1 MSSLLGDSTPSGAGT
16 RVLIVE
22 DDPAQARLLS
32 RSFARQRPD
41 LTIIT
46 SGDGAEAVSLV
57 KSSAVDLILTEL
69 TLPGLDGFELLAWTT
84 RHCPEVP
91 VFAMS
96 TLGDDET
103 LSRVNALGAAGYFS
117 KPIDVKA
124 VVLRLTAELSQTVRG
139 HVQNVSL
146 ASFLQLMEMERKTC
160 TLTVSCARNTGTL
173 VIRKGELID
182 AESGPLRGEQAAIA
196 IVAWHNPSIAIARHV
211 TTELRAIERPLS
223 FIIMEA
229 MRVQDEAARESGHSD
244 YPASGRGASSLP
256 LAKSVAARSAA
267 GSLGLPSGVR
277 AIAIAETSG
286 GALLHW
292 AAGEGF
298 SVPEHASVA
307 ARLLEEQSAAFRLS
321 DPQQSID
328 EILLFSATRCEVI
341 RPLTAFGARFG
352 LVVFELSECNLVAA
366 RLELTRFVFACG
378 AQRAP

>member
-1 MSSLLGDSTPSGAGT
+1 MTEMLGATTPTGSGT

-46 SGDGAEAVSLV
+46 SGNGDEAVRLLSD
-57 KSSAVDLILTEL
+57 SGADLILTEL
-69 TLPGLDGFELLAWTT
+69 TMPGLDGFEFLAWAAH
-84 RHCPEVP
+84 HCPEVP

-103 LSRVNALGAAGYFS
+103 IARVNALGAVGYFA

-160 TLTVSCARNTGTL
+160 TLTVTCPGNTGTL

-182 AESGPLRGEQAAIA
+182 ADTGELRGERAAIA
-196 IVAWHNPSIAIARHV
+196 IVAWHNPSITIARHV
-211 TTELRAIERPLS
+211 TTEFRSIEQPLS

-229 MRVQDEAARESGHSD
+229 MRVQDEAARASGQSEW
-244 YPASGRGASSLP
+244 PASGRGLRGSSLP
-256 LAKSVAARSAA
+256 LAKSVAARSRTGA
-267 GSLGLPSGVR
+267 LELPSGLR
-277 AIAIAETSG
+277 AIAVAETST

-292 AAGEGF
+292 AASEDF
-298 SVPEHASVA
+298 AMPEHATVA
-307 ARLLEEQSAAFRLS
+307 SRLLAQQSEAFRLS
-321 DPQQSID
+321 DPSQSID
-328 EILLFSATRCEVI
+328 EIVLFSATRGEII
-341 RPLTAFGARFG
+341 RPLSALDGRFG
-352 LVVFELSECNLVAA
+352 MVVFELSECNLVVA

-378 AQRAP
+378 

>member
-1 MSSLLGDSTPSGAGT
+1 MTAMLGASTPTEGGT

-46 SGDGAEAVSLV
+46 SGNGAEAVRLV
-57 KSSAVDLILTEL
+57 SDSGVDLILTEL
-69 TLPGLDGFELLAWTT
+69 TMPGLDGFEFLAWAAN
-84 RHCPEVP
+84 HCPEVP

-103 LSRVNALGAAGYFS
+103 ISRVNALGAVAYFA

-160 TLTVSCARNTGTL
+160 TLTVTCTRATGTL
-173 VIRKGELID
+173 VIRKGELIH
-182 AESGPLRGEQAAIA
+182 AETGDLRGEQAAIA
-196 IVAWHNPSIAIARHV
+196 IVAWHNPSITIARHV
-211 TTELRAIERPLS
+211 TTELRSIEQPLS

-229 MRVQDEAARESGHSD
+229 MRVQDEAARASGQSEW
-244 YPASGRGASSLP
+244 PASGRGLRGSSLP
-256 LAKSVAARSAA
+256 LTKSVAARSATGA
-267 GSLGLPSGVR
+267 LGLPSGLL
-277 AIAIAETSG
+277 AIAVAEASG

-292 AAGEGF
+292 AASEGF
-298 SVPEHASVA
+298 AMMEHAAVA
-307 ARLLEEQSAAFRLS
+307 AHLLSQQCEAFRVS
-321 DPQQSID
+321 DPSQSID
-328 EILLFSATRCEVI
+328 EIVLFSANRCEVI
-341 RPLTAFGARFG
+341 WPLTSLAGAFGM
-352 LVVFELSECNLVAA
+352 VVFELSECNLVVA
-366 RLELTRFVFACG
+366 RQELTRFVFACG
-378 AQRAP
+378 